1 MRRPSNLMKST
12 TAPVAALETADP
24 GPPKNYLDL
33 YGLSKPPF
41 SGPRERGSYILF
53 NSQRRGFELLV
64 EHVVNGSGI
73 VLLQG
78 EEGAG
83 KTETLRA
90 VADAAAE
97 AGLRTIVLSR
107 PANGRV
113 TLVQMLSALKGQPNA
128 NEVTVDDAIAHF
140 LAPPRKTLLA
150 DDLDLMPA
158 DCGRLL
164 LSLAQ
169 RLPDA
174 PGGPAIVLSSSTGLT
189 AEPTRP
195 ELSQLAG
202 FARDTIRLPKLGP
215 GEIQQYIERS
225 LWIAG
230 GTTRRLITPDAM
242 KLLIIRS
249 GGAPGIA
256 NRLMEAALTAGFA
269 RGDPMITAKTI
280 TAAMGP
286 AAPRPRPRSRP
297 RTSESSGSAG
307 RAIQIVS
314 IALLL
319 LGTAVFL
326 YRGLTGQPARG
337 PAESA
342 KPIASATPEAPP
354 LAERSPAAKPAE
366 NLSPELVAA
375 LMKRGDQSL
384 GLGDIAA
391 ARLLY
396 QRAAEAGNAS
406 AATALGKTYDP
417 NFAAPGS
424 TPSPARATEWYQKAI
439 TLGDAQA
446 ADLLRRLSP
455 PNSDKTR

>member
-12 TAPVAALETADP
+12 TAPVAAPETADP

-83 KTETLRA
+83 KTETLGA
-90 VADAAAE
+90 VANAAAE

-113 TLVQMLSALKGQPNA
+113 TLVQMLSALRGQPNA

-150 DDLDLMPA
+150 DDIDLMPA

-189 AEPTRP
+189 AEPKRP

-202 FARDTIRLPKLGP
+202 FARDTIRLPKLGS

-230 GTTRRLITPDAM
+230 GTTRRLIAPDAM

-249 GGAPGIA
+249 GGAPGIT

-269 RGDPMITAKTI
+269 RGDPMITAKTV

-286 AAPRPRPRSRP
+286 AAPRPRPRP
-297 RTSESSGSAG
+297 RTSESSGTAG

-326 YRGLTGQPARG
+326 YRGLTGQPDRRPAG
-337 PAESA
+337 PA
-342 KPIASATPEAPP
+342 KPIASATSQAPP

-375 LMKRGDQSL
+375 LMTRGDQSL

-424 TPSPARATEWYQKAI
+424 KPSPARATEWYQKAI

-446 ADLLRRLSP
+446 ADLLRRVGP